1 MIDLK
6 KFKKPEI
13 YKDKNLFINVLWYL
27 INNLFL
33 NSFIPGSKL
42 RIIILNL
49 FGADISKSAYIKPR
63 LLEMDEIVDRVDDKI
78 PKQFIIDHSLKLV
91 GCNYREHLA
100 IVL

>member
-13 YKDKNLFINVLWYL
+13 YKEKNLFINVLWYL
-27 INNLFL
+27 INNLFF

-63 LLEMDEIVDRVDDKI
+63 VY
-78 PKQFIIDHSLKLV
+78 FFSHSFA
-91 GCNYREHLA
+91 CRHNSQ
-100 IVL
+100 IFNQN